1 MLHPFTRRSKSPG
14 STEAAQTEASAP
26 KRKRRTLN
34 DFWQIL
40 DENLAILD

>member
-1 MLHPFTRRSKSPG
+1 MLHPFTRRSRSA
-14 STEAAQTEASAP
+14 STEAAQTEASATKP
-26 KRKRRTLN
+26 KRRTLN